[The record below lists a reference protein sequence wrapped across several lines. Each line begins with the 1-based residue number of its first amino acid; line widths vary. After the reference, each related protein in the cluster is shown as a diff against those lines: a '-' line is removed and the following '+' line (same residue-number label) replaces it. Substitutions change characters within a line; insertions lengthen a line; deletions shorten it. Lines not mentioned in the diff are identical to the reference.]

1 MKCIIVLPEEPR
13 IMLTKK
19 LVYVAATRAKKI
31 NYFISENNA
40 LEQAIRS
47 RHATVR
53 NTGLTEKLKNALLME

>member
-1 MKCIIVLPEEPR
+1 
-13 IMLTKK
+13 MLTKK